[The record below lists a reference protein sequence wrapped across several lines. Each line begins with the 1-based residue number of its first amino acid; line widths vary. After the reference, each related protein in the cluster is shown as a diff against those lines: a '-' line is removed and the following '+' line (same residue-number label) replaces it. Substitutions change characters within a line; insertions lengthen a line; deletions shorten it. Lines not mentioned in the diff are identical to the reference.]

1 MEVIVFIV
9 ILAVVFISSFGLYII
24 IVDILEDHTKTPY
37 MLRLVRDKNNSY
49 TIEVK
54 ITKISPWKYYYC
66 IGKCDIVVAMDIFRE
81 QLQSAKFTK
90 SGTICKQKIK

>member
-1 MEVIVFIV
+1 MEVIEL
-9 ILAVVFISSFGLYII
+9 ILILTIIFTASFMFYTI

-37 MLRLVRDKNNSY
+37 MLRLVCDKNNNY

-54 ITKISPWKYYYC
+54 ITKISPWKYYCY
-66 IGKCDIVVAMDIFRE
+66 IGKCDIVVAMDIFRK

-90 SGTICKQKIK
+90 SGIICKQKIK

>member
-9 ILAVVFISSFGLYII
+9 ILAVVFVSSFGLYTI
-24 IVDILEDHTKTPY
+24 IVDILEDRTKTPY
-37 MLRLVRDKNNSY
+37 MLRLVCDKNNNY

-54 ITKISPWKYYYC
+54 ITKISPWKYYYY

>member
-1 MEVIVFIV
+1 MEVIVFIFMLTV
-9 ILAVVFISSFGLYII
+9 IFTASFMFYTI

-37 MLRLVRDKNNSY
+37 MLRLVCDKNNNY

-54 ITKISPWKYYYC
+54 ITKISTWKYYCY

>member
-1 MEVIVFIV
+1 MEVIVLILMLTV
-9 ILAVVFISSFGLYII
+9 IFTASFMFYTI

-37 MLRLVRDKNNSY
+37 MLRLVCDKNNNY

-54 ITKISPWKYYYC
+54 ITKISPWKYYYH

-90 SGTICKQKIK
+90 SGVICKQKIK

>member
-1 MEVIVFIV
+1 MEVIAL
-9 ILAVVFISSFGLYII
+9 ILMLTIIFTASFMFYTI

-37 MLRLVRDKNNSY
+37 MLRLVCDKNNNY

-54 ITKISPWKYYYC
+54 MTLISPWKHYLY
-66 IGKCDIVVAMDIFRE
+66 IGKCDDFVAMDIFRE

>member
-9 ILAVVFISSFGLYII
+9 ILAVVFISSFGLYTI

-54 ITKISPWKYYYC
+54 MTLISLWKDYLY
-66 IGKCDIVVAMDIFRE
+66 IGKCDDFVAMDIFRE

-90 SGTICKQKIK
+90 SGVICKQKIK

>member
-1 MEVIVFIV
+1 MEIIVFIV
-9 ILAVVFISSFGLYII
+9 ILAVVFVSSFGLYTI
-24 IVDILEDHTKTPY
+24 IVDILEDHTKIPY

-54 ITKISPWKYYYC
+54 MTLISLWKDYLY
-66 IGKCDIVVAMDIFRE
+66 IGKCDDFVAMDIFRE

-90 SGTICKQKIK
+90 SGVICKQKIK

>member
-9 ILAVVFISSFGLYII
+9 ILAVVFVSSFGLYTI
-24 IVDILEDHTKTPY
+24 IVDILEDHTKIPY

-54 ITKISPWKYYYC
+54 MTLISPWKYYYY
-66 IGKCDIVVAMDIFRE
+66 IGKCDDFVAMDIFRE
-81 QLQSAKFTK
+81 KLQTAKFIK
-90 SGTICKQKIK
+90 SGVVCKQKIK

>member
-9 ILAVVFISSFGLYII
+9 ILAVVFVSSFGLYTII
-24 IVDILEDHTKTPY
+24 IDILEDHTKIPY

-54 ITKISPWKYYYC
+54 ITKISPWKYYY

-81 QLQSAKFTK
+81 KLQTAKFTK
-90 SGTICKQKIK
+90 SGVICKQKIK

>member
-1 MEVIVFIV
+1 MEVIALIFMLTV
-9 ILAVVFISSFGLYII
+9 IFTTSFMFYTI
-24 IVDILEDHTKTPY
+24 IVDILEDRTKTPY
-37 MLRLVRDKNNSY
+37 MLRLVCDKNNSY

-90 SGTICKQKIK
+90 SGVICKQKIK

>member
-9 ILAVVFISSFGLYII
+9 ILAVVFISSFGLYTI
-24 IVDILEDHTKTPY
+24 IVDILEDHTKIPY

-54 ITKISPWKYYYC
+54 MTLISPWKHYLY
-66 IGKCDIVVAMDIFRE
+66 IGKCDDFVAMDIFRE
-81 QLQSAKFTK
+81 KLQTAKFTK
-90 SGTICKQKIK
+90 SGVICKQKIK

>member
-1 MEVIVFIV
+1 MKVIAFIFMLTV
-9 ILAVVFISSFGLYII
+9 IFTASFMFYTI

-37 MLRLVRDKNNSY
+37 MLRLVGDKDNSY

-54 ITKISPWKYYYC
+54 MTLISPWKYYFY
-66 IGKCDIVVAMDIFRE
+66 IGKCDDFVAMDIFRE

-90 SGTICKQKIK
+90 SGVICKQKIK

>member
-9 ILAVVFISSFGLYII
+9 ILAVVFVSSFGLYTI
-24 IVDILEDHTKTPY
+24 IVDILEDHTKIPY

-54 ITKISPWKYYYC
+54 ITKISPWKYYCY

>member
-9 ILAVVFISSFGLYII
+9 ILAVVFVFSFGLYTIV
-24 IVDILEDHTKTPY
+24 VDILEDHTKIPY

-54 ITKISPWKYYYC
+54 MTLISPWKCYFY
-66 IGKCDIVVAMDIFRE
+66 IGKCDDFVAMDIFRE

-90 SGTICKQKIK
+90 SGVICKQKIK

>member
-9 ILAVVFISSFGLYII
+9 ILVVVFISSFGLYTI
-24 IVDILEDHTKTPY
+24 IVDILEDRTKTPY
-37 MLRLVRDKNNSY
+37 MLRLVCDKNNNY

-54 ITKISPWKYYYC
+54 ITKISPWKYYYY

-90 SGTICKQKIK
+90 SGVICKQKIK

>member
-9 ILAVVFISSFGLYII
+9 ILAVVFISSFGLYTI
-24 IVDILEDHTKTPY
+24 IVDILEDRTKTPY
-37 MLRLVRDKNNSY
+37 MLRLVCDKNNSY

-54 ITKISPWKYYYC
+54 ITKISPWKYYYY

-90 SGTICKQKIK
+90 SGVICKQKIK

>member
-9 ILAVVFISSFGLYII
+9 ILAVVFISSFGLYTIV
-24 IVDILEDHTKTPY
+24 VDILEDHTKIPY

-54 ITKISPWKYYYC
+54 MTLISPWKYYYY
-66 IGKCDIVVAMDIFRE
+66 IGKCDDFVAMDIFRE
-81 QLQSAKFTK
+81 KLQTAKFTK
-90 SGTICKQKIK
+90 SGVVCKQKIK

>member
-1 MEVIVFIV
+1 MEVIALIFMLTI
-9 ILAVVFISSFGLYII
+9 IFTASFMFYTI

-54 ITKISPWKYYYC
+54 MTLISLWKDYLY
-66 IGKCDIVVAMDIFRE
+66 IGKCDDFVAMDIFRE
-81 QLQSAKFTK
+81 QLQTAKFTK
-90 SGTICKQKIK
+90 SGVICKQKIK

>member
-1 MEVIVFIV
+1 MEVIALILMLTV
-9 ILAVVFISSFGLYII
+9 IFTASFMFYTI
-24 IVDILEDHTKTPY
+24 IVNILEDRTKTPY

-54 ITKISPWKYYYC
+54 ITKISPWKYYYY

-90 SGTICKQKIK
+90 SGVICKQKIK

>member
-1 MEVIVFIV
+1 MEVIALIFILV
-9 ILAVVFISSFGLYII
+9 VVFISSFGLYTII
-24 IVDILEDHTKTPY
+24 ADILEDHTKTPY

-54 ITKISPWKYYYC
+54 MTLISPWKDYLY
-66 IGKCDIVVAMDIFRE
+66 IGKCDDFVAMDIFRE

>member
-1 MEVIVFIV
+1 MEVIAL
-9 ILAVVFISSFGLYII
+9 ILMLTIIFTASFMFYTI

-37 MLRLVRDKNNSY
+37 MLRLVCDKNNSY

-54 ITKISPWKYYYC
+54 ITKISPWKYYYY

-90 SGTICKQKIK
+90 SGVICKQKIK

>member
-9 ILAVVFISSFGLYII
+9 ILAVVFVSSFGLYTI
-24 IVDILEDHTKTPY
+24 IVDILEDHTKIPY

-54 ITKISPWKYYYC
+54 MTLISPWKDYLY
-66 IGKCDIVVAMDIFRE
+66 IGKCDDFVAMDIFRE

>member
-1 MEVIVFIV
+1 MEVIALIFMLTV
-9 ILAVVFISSFGLYII
+9 IFTASFMFYTI
-24 IVDILEDHTKTPY
+24 IVNILEDRTKTPY
-37 MLRLVRDKNNSY
+37 MLRLVCDKNNSY

-54 ITKISPWKYYYC
+54 INKISPWKYYYY

-90 SGTICKQKIK
+90 SGVICKQKIK

>member
-9 ILAVVFISSFGLYII
+9 ILAVVFVSSFGLYTI
-24 IVDILEDHTKTPY
+24 IVDILEDHTKIPY

-54 ITKISPWKYYYC
+54 ITKISSWKYYCY

>member
-9 ILAVVFISSFGLYII
+9 ILAVVFISSFGLYTI

-37 MLRLVRDKNNSY
+37 MLRLVCDKNNNY

-54 ITKISPWKYYYC
+54 ITKISPWKYYYY
-66 IGKCDIVVAMDIFRE
+66 IGKCDDFVAMDIFRE
-81 QLQSAKFTK
+81 KLQTAKFTK
-90 SGTICKQKIK
+90 SGVICKQKIK